1 MAVLA
6 HVALTHAAP
15 SEQRRKKMS
24 IGDHELS
31 LNFLP

>member
-1 MAVLA
+1 MAALA

-15 SEQRRKKMS
+15 SERRRKKMP

-31 LNFLP
+31 LNILL